1 MTEYIKNP
9 RRERLKAFKKYA
21 KEGWTEV
28 PRMDELTDEQW
39 ALVEP
44 MLPPGKEI
52 GRPAKDARKVLNGIL
67 FYIRNALTW
76 ANIPPD
82 YPSYVTLFRRYHEW
96 KESGVLQE
104 VIYALTRHMCDCSGL
119 QYEEALRSHKLT
131 YRMKDGT
138 LTIYLPEEY
147 STYWMQP
154 TATLLLMWMVTA
166 SIDVYGEKYR
176 RDCKQKGVDRLPGQ
190 AGPRKVRPVSV
201 EVVVGRP
208 PSVPP
213 NTLTGTR
220 TRRYLGGR
228 RSHGGR

>member
-1 MTEYIKNP
+1 
-9 RRERLKAFKKYA
+9 
-21 KEGWTEV
+21 
-28 PRMDELTDEQW
+28 MDELTDEQW

-44 MLPPGKEI
+44 MLPRMNIHRQAGVLRRAQESPTQAVPEPVEGY
-52 GRPAKDARKVLNGIL
+52 GWPAKDARKVLNGIL

-119 QYEEALRSHKLT
+119 RYEEALRSHKLS
-131 YRMKDGT
+131 YRMKDGS
-138 LTIYLPEEY
+138 LIIYLPEEY

-166 SIDVYGEKYR
+166 SINVYGEMYR
-176 RDCKQKGVDRLPGQ
+176 RDCKQKGVDRLPGR

-201 EVVVGRP
+201 EVVVGKA
-208 PSVPP
+208 PSIPP
-213 NTLTGTR
+213 NTH
-220 TRRYLGGR
+220 RYLGGR
-228 RSHGGR
+228 RSQGGR